1 MRSSHVLLPDTA
13 NFEQVTVSDVSRVYG
28 RRRAL
33 AHVSLTCSAGQ
44 IIGLLGPNGAG
55 KSTLLR
61 LLSTLTEPSAGEVRY
76 GDQTAREAGAP
87 LRAQIGFLSHDLQLY
102 PELSARENLEFFA
115 GLYGLDRPAERVVE
129 ALTNAALA
137 DRADDVVEGFS
148 RGMCQRLALERALL
162 HSPRLL
168 LFDEPFTGL
177 DEAACEALVRRL
189 RALRAARRIIVLA
202 THDLDVVDGLL
213 DRAVILRRGRIREL
227 GDRAAGRARYRAA
240 IADGGEERRADGPG
254 AGGVTSAGPVRAAEE
269 PQS

>member
-1 MRSSHVLLPDTA
+1 MSFPETA
-13 NFEQVTVSDVSRVYG
+13 DFEQVTVSDVSRVYG

-55 KSTLLR
+55 KSTLLG
-61 LLSTLTEPSAGEVRY
+61 LLSTLTRPSAGEVRY
-76 GDQTAREAGAP
+76 GDRTARGAGAA
-87 LRAQIGFLSHDLQLY
+87 LRAQVGFLAHDLQLY

-115 GLYGLDRPAERVVE
+115 RLYGLDRPAERVVE
-129 ALTNAALA
+129 ALASAGLA

-148 RGMCQRLALERALL
+148 RGMRQRLALERALL
-162 HSPRLL
+162 HSPRLV

-177 DEAACEALVRRL
+177 DETACEALVTRL
-189 RALRAARRIIVLA
+189 GALRAARRIIVLA

-227 GDRAAGRARYRAA
+227 GDGGSLRERYRAA
-240 IADGGEERRADGPG
+240 LADSGGGPRPSG
-254 AGGVTSAGPVRAAEE
+254 RAGGVTPARPGGAVEE
-269 PQS
+269 PQP